1 MKDCALIKA
10 STGFGIYDIF
20 DIGLVM
26 DKNKNYAKTAIDFI
40 AAIVTLAMIYLV
52 LLIECKTRCMHSVK
66 AEAH

>member
-40 AAIVTLAMIYLV
+40 AAIVTLAMISFV
-52 LLIECKTRCMHSVK
+52 LLIECKTRFARS
-66 AEAH
+66 AEAKAH